1 MAEPKSALEAMTAA
15 LAGDTNDTLAE
26 DIDTA
31 ADATDNL
38 GSDVAEGD
46 DQNVDG
52 HLEGDDK
59 EAKLGEGDPG
69 EAELDGK
76 VDVEPSMAQIRDEAD
91 ELGVSLRDVG
101 GKFKSKEQ
109 LVAEVAAAKGTKDG
123 AKGDKPIDG
132 KDGKAGKK
140 EPDALNDPLNKAW
153 GPEVNQRIRTL
164 IDRTKGAEE
173 KAAKSEQDFNF
184 LVNGVQQTGASPEQ
198 YGETLSWLALFNS
211 PETSSKKQAL
221 DLVVTVA
228 ERLATQLGVDLKFG
242 DPLEQHPD
250 LRQALQGGKITAEFA
265 REMARNRNQQGFN
278 SQMQATAHQTQQA
291 EQAAQAEKER
301 GRVEMNQLEAQLKA
315 NDPQF
320 DRKLKTILPMV
331 EAAMKRVR
339 PSEWKTAFMEIYSR
353 VPASAP
359 GRVVAAN
366 TKLPANQPLRGGKNP
381 AGAGGAGGMSPG
393 GPASALDA
401 MNEALGKMR

>member
-15 LAGDTNDTLAE
+15 LAGDTDDTLVE
-26 DIDTA
+26 DTNTA
-31 ADATDNL
+31 TDATDDL

-52 HLEGDDK
+52 HSEGDDK
-59 EAKLGEGDPG
+59 EAELGKGDLG

-76 VDVEPSMAQIRDEAD
+76 VDPEPSMAQIRDEAD
-91 ELGVSLRDVG
+91 ELGVSLRDAG

-109 LVAEVAAAKGTKDG
+109 LVAEVAAAKGGTKS
-123 AKGDKPIDG
+123 DKPVDG

-173 KAAKSEQDFNF
+173 KAGKAEQDFNF
-184 LVNGVQQTGASPEQ
+184 LVQGVQATGASPEQ
-198 YGETLSWLALFNS
+198 YGETLSWLSLFNS
-211 PETSSKKQAL
+211 NETSSKKQAL

-228 ERLATQLGVDLKFG
+228 ERLATQLGVDLKFA
-242 DPLEQHPD
+242 DPLERHED
-250 LRQALQGGKITAEFA
+250 LRLALQSGKITAEFA
-265 REMARNRNQQGFN
+265 REVARTRNQQGMQ
-278 SQMQATAHQTQQA
+278 SQLQTTAQQA
-291 EQAAQAEKER
+291 EQAERAQQAEKER
-301 GRVEMNQLEAQLKA
+301 GRVEMNELEAQLKA

-320 DRKLKTILPMV
+320 NRKLQVILPMV

-339 PSEWKTAFMEIYSR
+339 PSEWKATFMEIYSR
-353 VPASAP
+353 ARVTAP
-359 GRVVAAN
+359 GRTVASTN
-366 TKLPANQPLRGGKNP
+366 KLPPNQPLRGGKNP
-381 AGAGGAGGMSPG
+381 AGAGSGGMSTG

>member
-15 LAGDTNDTLAE
+15 LAGDTDDTQVE
-26 DIDTA
+26 DTNTA
-31 ADATDNL
+31 ADATDDL
-38 GSDVAEGD
+38 GSDVAAGD

-52 HLEGDDK
+52 HPEGDDK
-59 EAKLGEGDPG
+59 EVKLGEGDPG

-76 VDVEPSMAQIRDEAD
+76 VDAEPSMAQIRDEAD
-91 ELGVSLRDVG
+91 ELGVSLRDAG

-109 LVAEVAAAKGTKDG
+109 LVAEVAAAKGGTKS
-123 AKGDKPIDG
+123 DKPVDG

-173 KAAKSEQDFNF
+173 KAAKSDQDFNF
-184 LVNGVQQTGASPEQ
+184 LVQGVQATGASPEQ
-198 YGETLSWLALFNS
+198 YGETLSWLSLFNS

-228 ERLATQLGVDLKFG
+228 ERLATQLGVDLKFN
-242 DPLEQHPD
+242 DPLEQHQD
-250 LRQALQGGKITAEFA
+250 LKQALQSGQITPALA
-265 REMARNRNQQGFN
+265 REVARTRNQQGFQ
-278 SQMQATAHQTQQA
+278 SQMQTTAQQTQQA
-291 EQAAQAEKER
+291 EQAAQQEKER
-301 GRVEMNQLEAQLKA
+301 GRVEMNQLEADLRSR
-315 NDPQF
+315 DPQF
-320 DRKLKTILPMV
+320 DRKLKNILPMV
-331 EAAMKRVR
+331 EATMKRVR
-339 PSEWKTAFMEIYSR
+339 PSEWKAAFMEIYSR
-353 VPASAP
+353 APALAP

-381 AGAGGAGGMSPG
+381 AGAGGAGGMATG